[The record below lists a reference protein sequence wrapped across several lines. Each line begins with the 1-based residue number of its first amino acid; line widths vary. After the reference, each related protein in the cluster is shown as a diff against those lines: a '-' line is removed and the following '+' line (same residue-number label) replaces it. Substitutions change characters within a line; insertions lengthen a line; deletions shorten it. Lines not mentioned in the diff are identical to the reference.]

1 MSRGRAAADRA
12 RALAGTRAGFV
23 DVSVAVALSVG
34 ALFSL
39 VPASSG
45 FLTFLAVVCALGG
58 TTAVA
63 WRRRNPL
70 LAAIVAAAGLAG
82 YARLTHDHD
91 MEVGPFAVLLTFYTA
106 GTRGITRRHL
116 AQLAALL
123 VYGLLACVAVAAAIG
138 ELTVADIAVHGLVI
152 TVVPAAAGVMVA
164 RQRSLTQRLAVANE
178 QLRREQELRLAAVA
192 AQERNR
198 VAREL
203 HDVVAHGVS
212 VMVVQAGAARITVRD
227 EPPMARAALREVAT
241 SGRAALTELRRIM
254 GVLGQGEDDAVV
266 PPFGIGGLT
275 ALVEGRRAGGLP
287 AQVSVTGAI
296 PELPASTDLTLYR
309 LVQEALTNV
318 VKHASSAPTQIR
330 VAFEPGEVDV
340 RVTNAPPPPG
350 VTERRPARSGHGLI
364 GMRERVEACGGAL
377 WYGSSPDGGYEVHAR
392 LPLARPRP
400 RRGPGPGPGPGPGQ
414 TRSQVRGG
422 TAQIREGVPGAGEGM
437 SRAGKAMSRAAAWL
451 RRPSTASTVTTG
463 TLTAVVLAVLVADA
477 VISGDRRG
485 SLALNVGLTAAMSL
499 LLWWRRRA
507 PLLFLVAVNL
517 LALPLSN
524 GLTSINNPTLVST
537 YVFVVPL
544 WTVAVWSTTGT
555 AITGLAL
562 TAGLFAA
569 EGAYWHLGAGSVV
582 TNVVVATALWVVGR
596 IIRSQRA
603 MIGDLERTS
612 ARLEAE
618 QEARELLALAGER
631 THLVRDLDSSV
642 AEQVSGMIVL
652 AEATYGMAGADPEA
666 AISSIARIEAAGRAA
681 LGQMR
686 QILGLLRAE
695 HDPAELRPLLG
706 IEHIH
711 DLVGR
716 SGAAG
721 GLVDLTVTGSP
732 GPLLGGIDVTAYR
745 LVADVLSC
753 ASRRTAGHVTIG
765 LHFRDDALELA
776 VVSEEGFPDW
786 PDVMTREQIMRCD
799 GQISRSVLAAGEK
812 ITVALPRHLPAAVR

>member
-12 RALAGTRAGFV
+12 RAPAGTRAGFV

-91 MEVGPFAVLLTFYTA
+91 MAVGPFAVLLTFYTA

-116 AQLAALL
+116 TQLAALL

-138 ELTVADIAVHGLVI
+138 ELTVANIAVHGLVI

-227 EPPMARAALREVAT
+227 ESPMARAALREVAT

-275 ALVEGRRAGGLP
+275 TLVEGRRAGGLP

-296 PELPASTDLTLYR
+296 PKLPASTDLTLYR
-309 LVQEALTNV
+309 IVQEALTNV

-340 RVTNAPPPPG
+340 RVTNAPPRAG
-350 VTERRPARSGHGLI
+350 VTARRPARSGHGLI
-364 GMRERVEACGGAL
+364 GMRERVEACGGTL
-377 WYGSSPDGGYEVHAR
+377 RYGSGPDGGYEVHAR

-400 RRGPGPGPGPGPGQ
+400 EPGPGPGQ

-422 TAQIREGVPGAGEGM
+422 TARMGEGVPGAGEGM
-437 SRAGKAMSRAAAWL
+437 SRAGKGMSRAAAWL
-451 RRPSTASTVTTG
+451 RRPSTVRTG

-562 TAGLFAA
+562 TAGVFAA

-603 MIGDLERTS
+603 MIRDLERTS

-652 AEATYGMAGADPEA
+652 AEATYGMAGSDPEA

-753 ASRRTAGHVTIG
+753 ASRGAAGHVTIG

-776 VVSEEGFPDW
+776 VVSEESFPDW
-786 PDVMTREQIMRCD
+786 PDAMTREQIMRCD
-799 GQISRSVLAAGEK
+799 GQISRSVLTAGEK
-812 ITVALPRHLPAAVR
+812 ITVALPRHLQAAIR